1 MAVITERGVP
11 MHSNSHERALR
22 VSVAMGRMRAR
33 APQARAQVTTTAQ
46 LGQCLARVEA
56 WDRDGQMCVLKAAV
70 KSATEVAAL
79 EAVRRGA
86 TPTQFPSACSK
97 AVLAEVL
104 RRISSESMPWKAGES
119 ASSARFR
126 T

>member
-1 MAVITERGVP
+1 V
-11 MHSNSHERALR
+11 
-22 VSVAMGRMRAR
+22 
-33 APQARAQVTTTAQ
+33 
-46 LGQCLARVEA
+46 
-56 WDRDGQMCVLKAAV
+56 CVLKASV

-86 TPTQFPSACSK
+86 TPAQFPSASSK

-104 RRISSESMPWKAGES
+104 RRITSVSMPWKVDES